1 MRYSKEDIKRL
12 TGVEIKEDFGY
23 IEVLTETQYKSKN
36 QNNLFHSLLMC
47 FWESKLS
54 SFDSYEEL
62 RNHYKRIAHLC
73 DVKWENTLEDSTKK
87 MLWKAVQLLPIK
99 ERQRA
104 EIVELLKGRVITWR
118 SWADCS
124 KEMARVVLD
133 QLINDMTFAGV
144 NSRKFQDIMRE
155 LDEKKTNTF
164 T

>member
-12 TGVEIKEDFGY
+12 TGVEIKEDFGF
-23 IEVLTETQYKSKN
+23 IEILTETQYKSKQ

-73 DVKWENTLEDSTKK
+73 DVKWENTLDDSTKK
-87 MLWKAVQLLPIK
+87 MLWKAVQQLPIK
-99 ERQRA
+99 EQQRA

-144 NSRKFQDIMRE
+144 NSKKFQNIMRD

-164 T
+164 A

>member
-23 IEVLTETQYKSKN
+23 IEVLTETQYKSRE
-36 QNNLFHSLLMC
+36 QNNLFHSLLKC

-73 DVKWENTLEDSTKK
+73 EVQWENTLPEQVKK
-87 MLWKAVQLLPIK
+87 ILWKAIQLLPIQK
-99 ERQRA
+99 RYLD
-104 EIVELLKGRVITWR
+104 EICELLRGRVVTWH
-118 SWADCS
+118 SWSECS

-144 NSRKFQDIMRE
+144 NSKKFQDIMRG
-155 LDEKKTNTF
+155 LDESNRERAR
-164 T
+164 

>member
-12 TGVEIKEDFGY
+12 TGVEIDTEYGY
-23 IEVLTETQYKSKN
+23 IEVLDEKQYKSKQ
-36 QNNLFHSLLMC
+36 QNSLFHSLLMC

-73 DVKWENTLEDSTKK
+73 DVKWENTLDDSTKK

-99 ERQRA
+99 EQQRA
-104 EIVELLKGRVITWR
+104 EIVELLKGRVVTWH
-118 SWADCS
+118 SWSECS
-124 KEMARVVLD
+124 KEMARLTLD

-144 NSRKFQDIMRE
+144 NSKKFQEIMRD

-164 T
+164 A